1 MKIFELYEKQI
12 KKPPNLPP
20 KRYPQHYFPPCETS
34 KTTRKKLKISKYLNK
49 KTFKIHM
56 KKGTYLISSLVKTSH
71 KIFEDPQNGK
81 KEIENF
87 ITSKYQ
93 NKRPSKFL
101 EENQI
106 PYLSPCETSHTKI
119 KDLQNDKRK
128 IRKQKPFKVHM
139 KKGTYLIFSLV
150 KLHTILFWKPPKW
163 QEEN

>member
-1 MKIFELYEKQI
+1 
-12 KKPPNLPP
+12 
-20 KRYPQHYFPPCETS
+20 
-34 KTTRKKLKISKYLNK
+34 
-49 KTFKIHM
+49 M